1 MITNN
6 NISLTY
12 FSVDY
17 MIIILV
23 GVLVFYKIYL
33 LIGITYVR
41 FTQTNNNSIILKDGF
56 KN

>member
-1 MITNN
+1 
-6 NISLTY
+6 
-12 FSVDY
+12 VDY